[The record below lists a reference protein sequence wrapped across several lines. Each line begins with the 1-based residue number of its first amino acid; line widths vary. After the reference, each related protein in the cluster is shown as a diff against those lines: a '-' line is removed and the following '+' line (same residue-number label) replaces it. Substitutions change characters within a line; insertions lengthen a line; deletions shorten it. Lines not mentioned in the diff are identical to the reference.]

1 MRRLRKSRSWQTA
14 ADRLSDD
21 PRQTRMEPISLRTP
35 LALLLMSLGAIAAI
49 WWWLATPIV
58 LVRAPIDPNAK
69 LLCVSYAPF
78 RGAQTPLK
86 LTTHID
92 PEQIAQDLAQLAKI
106 SDCVRTYS
114 IENGLDQVPGLAAK
128 VGLKV
133 IQGIWLGSDRL
144 KNLAQIS
151 TAVSLTK
158 QYPDVIT
165 SLVVGNEVLLRGE
178 MTTADLAAT
187 IRSVKSQVTVPVT
200 YADVWEYWLR
210 NREVYDAVDFITIH
224 ILPYWEDIP
233 VRAKFAASHVDAI
246 RKRMA
251 VAFPAK
257 EILVGETGWPS
268 EGRMREGALPSRTNQ
283 ARVVSEILDLA
294 KRENFRVNLI
304 EAYDQPWK
312 RQLEGTVGGYWGL
325 FDSVRREV
333 KYPPGV
339 AISNFPF
346 WKLQMACGMALSAL
360 VFAVA
365 WLTLRRR
372 PWTPRLTSWIAVG
385 TSATTAGILFG
396 VAADKMF
403 YESYGFG
410 GWLGWGALLA
420 AAIASPLLCTNA
432 LMSGRAL
439 PTFLELLG
447 PREERSQGV
456 PTMML
461 GAVLLVTVLIGAE
474 TALGF
479 VFDPRYR
486 DFPFAALTMA
496 VVPFSTLMLLNR
508 PKEGIRPIAEAV
520 FAGLLAGA
528 GIYTLF
534 NEGADNWQSLWTCV
548 AYFLLAVTLWRA
560 RGAQIPK

>member
-1 MRRLRKSRSWQTA
+1 
-14 ADRLSDD
+14 
-21 PRQTRMEPISLRTP
+21 MEPISLRTP
-35 LALLLMSLGAIAAI
+35 LALLLLTLGAIAAV
-49 WWWLATPIV
+49 WWWLATPIA
-58 LVRAPIDPNAK
+58 LARAPIDPNAK

-78 RGAQTPLK
+78 RGDQTPLQ
-86 LTTHID
+86 LTTHIE

-114 IENGLDQVPGLAAK
+114 IENGLDQVPALAAK

-133 IQGIWLGSDRL
+133 IQGIWLGSNRL

-151 TAVSLTK
+151 TAVQLTK
-158 QYPDVIT
+158 QYPGVIT
-165 SLVVGNEVLLRGE
+165 ALVVGNEVLLRGE
-178 MTTADLAAT
+178 MTTSDLAAI
-187 IRSVKSQVTVPVT
+187 IRSVKSQVTVPIT

-210 NREVYDAVDFITIH
+210 NREVYEAVDFVTIH
-224 ILPYWEDIP
+224 ILPYWEDQPI
-233 VRAKFAASHVDAI
+233 RAKFAAAHVDAI

-251 VAFPAK
+251 VAFPGK
-257 EILVGETGWPS
+257 EILIGETGWPS
-268 EGRMREGALPSRTNQ
+268 QGRMRAGALPSRTNQ
-283 ARVVSEILDLA
+283 ARVVAEILDLA
-294 KRENFRVNLI
+294 KQENFRVNLI

-325 FDSVRREV
+325 FDSVRRAV
-333 KYPPGV
+333 KYPPNE

-346 WKLQMACGMALSAL
+346 WKLQMGSGMALSIF
-360 VFAVA
+360 VFGAA

-372 PWTPRLTSWIAVG
+372 PWTPRLAAWVAVG
-385 TSATTAGILFG
+385 LSATTAGILLG

-420 AAIASPLLCTNA
+420 AAIASPLLCANA

-447 PREERSQGV
+447 PREARAQSAL
-456 PTMML
+456 TMIL
-461 GAVLLVTVLIGAE
+461 GAALVVTTLIGAE

-508 PKEGIRPIAEAV
+508 PLEGARPIAEAV
-520 FAGLLAGA
+520 FAGLFAGA
-528 GIYTLF
+528 ALYTVF
-534 NEGADNWQSLWTCV
+534 NEGVDNWQSLCTCA

-560 RGAQIPK
+560 RAVQIPK